1 MKLKTIIAALMLAGF
16 AQSTFADEC
25 ENLVSKDPRVS
36 CEEIV
41 KRSNEHA
48 NEIIKYFTDIVRS
61 VNDIAEGRYAIQTD
75 TTNTAHALVFLDQE
89 RDRLNQELTKLK
101 TQSAAEKAH
110 VMIHAL
116 GTAEVDWNYYLYIQ
130 LNQMPGLSAVEVDQW
145 KKAFSS
151 NDHIY
156 RNDCKD
162 MCYKIN
168 FDRKVEEYGFLFNL
182 SPYAVASDLLMRI
195 NKIETQTDFSHRDF
209 NIKQEIENIE
219 YDLNA
224 LSNADVLDPDFFKRD
239 QSEFGPNVKYAI
251 FIRDYINSLL
261 ADEDLN
267 VKERLGLLEV
277 EKEKL
282 ESEHVTY
289 EDILFEHQ
297 RNELIKRL
305 NHTQF

>member
-16 AQSTFADEC
+16 AQSTFANEC
-25 ENLVSKDPRVS
+25 ENLVSKDPSVS
-36 CEEIV
+36 CEEII

-48 NEIIKYFTDIVRS
+48 NEVIKYFTDIVRS
-61 VNDIAEGRYAIQTD
+61 VNDIAEGRYDVQTD
-75 TTNTAHALVFLDQE
+75 TTNTAQALVFLKHE
-89 RDRLNQELTKLK
+89 KDRLNEELTKLK
-101 TQSAAEKAH
+101 AQSTAEKAH
-110 VMIHAL
+110 LMIHAL
-116 GTAEVDWNYYLYIQ
+116 ATAQIDWQYYQYIQ
-130 LNQMPGLSAVEVDQW
+130 LNQMPGMSDSEVEQW
-145 KKAFSS
+145 KKAFSKNNHLYS
-151 NDHIY
+151 GE
-156 RNDCKD
+156 CKD

-168 FDRKVEEYGFLFNL
+168 FEKKADEYKFLYNL
-182 SPYAVASDLLMRI
+182 SPYFVARDLLMRI
-195 NKIETQTDFSHRDF
+195 NKIETQIEFSHRDF

-224 LSNADVLDPDFFKRD
+224 LSYADVFDPNYFKRN
-239 QSEFGPNVKYAI
+239 QGEFGPNVQYAI

-261 ADEDLN
+261 AHEDLAI
-267 VKERLGLLEV
+267 KEKVGLLEV

-297 RNELIKRL
+297 HNELIKRL